1 MKENG
6 AMAADPIA
14 EEYSRKVRAALGDR
28 IREIIL
34 FGSRARGEQ
43 KKYSDYDMLI
53 VVDKRDRE
61 IVKNI
66 RKIAVGILDEH
77 ERLIGNIIYD
87 AEEWESKKTFPL
99 GINIQR
105 EGIRM

>member
-1 MKENG
+1 MK
-6 AMAADPIA
+6 ADAIA
-14 EEYSRKVRAALGDR
+14 HEYSEKVRSALGSH

-61 IVKNI
+61 IVKTI
-66 RKIAVGILDEH
+66 RKIAVDILDEH
-77 ERLIGNIIYD
+77 ERLIGNIVYD
-87 AEEWESKKTFPL
+87 AEEWERKKTFPL
-99 GINIQR
+99 GINIDR
-105 EGIRM
+105 EGVRM

>member
-1 MKENG
+1 MK
-6 AMAADPIA
+6 ADAIA
-14 EEYSRKVRAALGDR
+14 REYSEKVRSALGSH

-43 KKYSDYDMLI
+43 KKYSDYDVLI

-61 IVKNI
+61 IVKTI

-77 ERLIGNIIYD
+77 ERLIGNIVYD
-87 AEEWESKKTFPL
+87 VDEWERKKTFPL
-99 GINIQR
+99 GINIKK
-105 EGIRM
+105 EGLRM

>member
-1 MKENG
+1 MTV
-6 AMAADPIA
+6 DPIA
-14 EEYSRKVRAALGDR
+14 KEYSERVRSALGSH

-43 KKYSDYDMLI
+43 KKYSDYDVLI

-61 IVKNI
+61 IVKTI

-77 ERLIGNIIYD
+77 ERLIGNIVYD
-87 AEEWESKKTFPL
+87 VDEWEKKKTFPL
-99 GINIQR
+99 GINIKR
-105 EGIRM
+105 EGVRM